1 MRAVSCERQK
11 TRLTRAVATGRI
23 DVCRFGE
30 DVFATMVTWTD
41 SLLRS
46 QESVGTCTGTFAPC
60 VCHGRCDLNV
70 IACVSAAAEAHGS
83 AGAPEQLRVLDVGTG
98 NGQLLLALA
107 ERG

>member
-1 MRAVSCERQK
+1 MRAVSYDRQK
-11 TRLTRAVATGRI
+11 TRLTRAVATGRTA
-23 DVCRFGE
+23 VRRFGE

-60 VCHGRCDLNV
+60 GCHGTCHLKV
-70 IACVSAAAEAHGS
+70 TACVSAAAEAHGS
-83 AGAPEQLRVLDVGTG
+83 AGAPEQLRMLDVGTG

>member
-1 MRAVSCERQK
+1 
-11 TRLTRAVATGRI
+11 
-23 DVCRFGE
+23 
-30 DVFATMVTWTD
+30 MVTWTD

-46 QESVGTCTGTFAPC
+46 QESVGTCTGALALCGCYGT
-60 VCHGRCDLNV
+60 CDL
-70 IACVSAAAEAHGS
+70 IGGACSPAAAEAHGS

>member
-1 MRAVSCERQK
+1 
-11 TRLTRAVATGRI
+11 
-23 DVCRFGE
+23 
-30 DVFATMVTWTD
+30 MVTWMD

-46 QESVGTCTGTFAPC
+46 QESVGTCTGTFAPFGC
-60 VCHGRCDLNV
+60 CDLNGS
-70 IACVSAAAEAHGS
+70 ACVSAAAKGRGS